1 MLNIILIEP
10 DSLDLVSTLLRS
22 QRNFRLH
29 IIEPTGFTV
38 NRPHKRC
45 DTVFYRNWTEFTS
58 RTPKHEY
65 LRWNQSASRPDTEC
79 NFNNSWVIVGST
91 SVGEEFRCTLADSVT
106 AIEMITVIRMLALG
120 VDPIGTDNILG

>member
-1 MLNIILIEP
+1 VLNIILIEP

-38 NRPHKRC
+38 NRPHKRSE
-45 DTVFYRNWTEFTS
+45 VIFYRNWTEFTS

-65 LRWNQSASRPDTEC
+65 LRWNQSAARADTDVD
-79 NFNNSWVIVGST
+79 FKDSWVIVGNT
-91 SVGEEFRCTLADSVT
+91 GIGEEFRCSLADSVT
-106 AIEMITVIRMLALG
+106 AIEMITVVRMLALG